1 MVIISFNLKISKIP
15 SYFQN
20 INLNILEIGIDI
32 SVAAKTEKKAIAN
45 TKYKYECVPDGSN
58 VNKHKF
64 EIVDG
69 NQDES
74 QN

>member
-1 MVIISFNLKISKIP
+1 MVIISFILKIYKFP

-20 INLNILEIGIDI
+20 MNLNILEIGIDI
-32 SVAAKTEKKAIAN
+32 SFATKTEKKAIAN

-69 NQDES
+69 NHNES